1 MRKLS
6 NLHSWVRR
14 VSSALALIPAP
25 GRPDATSVEVLVV
38 SSRCAACF
46 WVFEGGKRA
55 ASKVVWPSPD
65 DVDHLLKL
73 TRCEFG
79 RDLVSRAVYGD
90 QE

>member
-25 GRPDATSVEVLVV
+25 GRPDATSVEVLGGELALRGV
-38 SSRCAACF
+38 F
-46 WVFEGGKRA
+46 LGFEGGKRA

-79 RDLVSRAVYGD
+79 RDLVSRAVYGH

>member
-25 GRPDATSVEVLVV
+25 GRPDAPSVEVLVV

-46 WVFEGGKRA
+46 WVSRA
-55 ASKVVWPSPD
+55 ASVP
-65 DVDHLLKL
+65 LAKL
-73 TRCEFG
+73 FG
-79 RDLVSRAVYGD
+79 HRRTMSITCLNSHAVSLAATS
-90 QE
+90 

>member
-6 NLHSWVRR
+6 NP
-14 VSSALALIPAP
+14 SSALALIPAGP
-25 GRPDATSVEVLVV
+25 TGLHIGRS
-38 SSRCAACF
+38 ACGELALRGVF
-46 WVFEGGKRA
+46 LGFEGGKRA

-65 DVDHLLKL
+65 DVGHLFKL
-73 TRCEFG
+73 TRCEFA